1 MGNRVLL
8 GKGTTA
14 RGSSDYG
21 LWISKS
27 GQDVLTDGDDDLI
40 FNSELNDTTT
50 GISTKNG
57 ECIGVKYK
65 GYTEVTTDGNGS
77 NSSFLIKSWPE
88 SDFTITILASSTVY
102 APLCLAQI
110 GKTTGAASTQMGNG
124 SFFVTTANT
133 TDHGLLTRVYPENR
147 DSDGSYN
154 ASGTYGALYG
164 QVSALSANATYRVY
178 YAICSIVISQ

>member
-8 GKGTTA
+8 GKGTAA
-14 RGSSDYG
+14 RGSSEYG
-21 LWISKS
+21 LWISKP

-40 FNSELNDTTT
+40 FNSELNDTTS

-57 ECIGVKYK
+57 ECFGVKYK
-65 GYTEVTTDGNGS
+65 GYTEVTTDSNGS

-88 SDFTITILASSTVY
+88 SDFTITILASNTIY

-110 GKTTGAASTQMGNG
+110 GKTTGAASTQIANG
-124 SFFVTTANT
+124 TFFWHSLNT
-133 TDHGLLTRVYPENR
+133 TDHGLLTKIYPKNR
-147 DSDGSYN
+147 DSNGSYN

-164 QVSALSANATYRVY
+164 QVAGLSANATYRVY
-178 YAICSIVISQ
+178 YAICSIIISQ